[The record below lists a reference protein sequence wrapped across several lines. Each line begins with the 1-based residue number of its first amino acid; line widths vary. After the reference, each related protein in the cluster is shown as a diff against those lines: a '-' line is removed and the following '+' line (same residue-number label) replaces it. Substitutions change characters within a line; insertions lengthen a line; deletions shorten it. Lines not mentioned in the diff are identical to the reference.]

1 MSRLTEEFGTEWFGD
16 APFTSGLSRRAFLQA
31 GAMAINATGLVSAG
45 MGRATF
51 EGMFASTLFTLFVVP
66 IGYTLPMTRMI
77 DHAF

>member
-1 MSRLTEEFGTEWFGD
+1 ME
-16 APFTSGLSRRAFLQA
+16 
-31 GAMAINATGLVSAG
+31 
-45 MGRATF
+45 RATF